1 MLPKLSCR
9 VYIFR
14 QGLYEE
20 ACDIF
25 SWQARAKG
33 DFSVS
38 CYISSS
44 KPVFIFAE
52 IINVA
57 NERNRADAV
66 LLDFVSIY
74 INCRLTF

>member
-1 MLPKLSCR
+1 MD
-9 VYIFR
+9 
-14 QGLYEE
+14 
-20 ACDIF
+20 CDLF
-25 SWQARAKG
+25 GWHARAKG

-44 KPVFIFAE
+44 KSVLIFAE

-66 LLDFVSIY
+66 SLDFERHLYYLPLDILIAKVALHI
-74 INCRLTF
+74 IKNICVQ

>member
-1 MLPKLSCR
+1 
-9 VYIFR
+9 V
-14 QGLYEE
+14 
-20 ACDIF
+20 ACDL
-25 SWQARAKG
+25 SGWQARTKG

-44 KPVFIFAE
+44 KSVFFFAE

-66 LLDFVSIY
+66 SLDFGRHLCYLPLDILIARVALHI
-74 INCRLTF
+74 IKNVRVQ